1 MVFELQFLDWLQTL
15 QTTILN
21 EIMKAVT
28 HLGDAGALWIILAA
42 VLLAFPKTRKSGAIV
57 AAALSVALVL
67 CNGILKNIFA
77 RTRPFDVKEGISL
90 LITAPKDFS
99 FPSGHTAASFTA
111 VAALYFAG
119 VFCRREETLE
129 NKLCCGCFD
138 CVFQNVSV
146 RSLSDGYFGRD
157 HRRNRIRTCR
167 GVYNKT
173 GTEKRRSS
181 ELDKKT

>member
-57 AAALSVALVL
+57 AAALIVDLVL

-119 VFCRREETLE
+119 EKKLWKECGVLAVLIAISRMYLYVHYPTDILGGAIIGFFCGWAGW
-129 NKLCCGCFD
+129 KL
-138 CVFQNVSV
+138 S
-146 RSLSDGYFGRD
+146 RYL
-157 HRRNRIRTCR
+157 IRTC
-167 GVYNKT
+167 K
-173 GTEKRRSS
+173 KRRA
-181 ELDKKT
+181 EV

>member
-57 AAALSVALVL
+57 AAALIVDLVL

-99 FPSGHTAASFTA
+99 FGTYGGIVYSGCGA
-111 VAALYFAG
+111 